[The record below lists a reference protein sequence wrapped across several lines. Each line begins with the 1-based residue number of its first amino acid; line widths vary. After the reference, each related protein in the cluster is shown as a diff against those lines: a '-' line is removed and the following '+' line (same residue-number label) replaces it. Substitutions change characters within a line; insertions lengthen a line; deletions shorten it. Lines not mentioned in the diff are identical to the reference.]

1 MPTSKFFHINW
12 TINNWTYYGDFLIIT
27 SYTHG
32 VAITPWIHTQ
42 QTNVQ
47 FLPKLQQVIGGNQWA
62 CARESSPTL
71 HMGISSP
78 SNGEGTQS

>member
-1 MPTSKFFHINW
+1 M
-12 TINNWTYYGDFLIIT
+12 
-27 SYTHG
+27 
-32 VAITPWIHTQ
+32 PWIHTQ